1 MTHAGRKPLGPAL
14 VQHLDGS
21 ERAKQR
27 LEIILET
34 ITGALMIEEA
44 CQRLGIEHAM
54 FCELRT
60 EMLKAGLARLEP
72 RPMGRPPQQT
82 SADELKITELQHRVE
97 ELESN
102 LRIAKLREKLAC
114 VAPDYLKADSPEKKT
129 TECRPRKVCADQPN
143 SARTAAAS
151 TGKRNKP

>member
-21 ERAKQR
+21 ERAKER

-34 ITGALMIEEA
+34 ITGHLMIEEA
-44 CQRLGIEHAM
+44 CRRLGIEHTM

-60 EMLKAGLARLEP
+60 EVLKAGLARLEP
-72 RPMGRPPQQT
+72 RPMGRPQQQT
-82 SADELKITELQHRVE
+82 SAEELKIAELQRRVE

-102 LRIAKLREKLAC
+102 LKVAKMRERLAR
-114 VAPDYLKADSPEKKT
+114 VVPDLLQADSSGKKT
-129 TECRPRKVCADQPN
+129 TQGQSRKVCADQPN
-143 SARTAAAS
+143 TARTAAAS
-151 TGKRNKP
+151 TGKRNEP